1 MFIYYEDLVLEA
13 METVS
18 AWNVPEECFAQAV
31 TDRIQGDLE
40 SAAYIDIPVD
50 DPYAPLS
57 F

>member
-1 MFIYYEDLVLEA
+1 MYYEDLVLEA
-13 METVS
+13 IDTVS
-18 AWNVPEECFAQAV
+18 AWNVPEECFAQAL